1 MISARKLSANR
12 ANARASTGPRTP
24 AGKAR
29 AGRNALRH
37 GLALS
42 ALVDPARMPELE
54 LLAREIDEYCEDA
67 QLHELAYRI
76 AVAQADLVR
85 VRHVR
90 HDIIATTLNDS
101 ADEGPDVVRLGDM
114 ARRLVPID
122 RYERRALSRRKTAIR
137 EFVALRNIIDT
148 SFHSQDQER

>member
-12 ANARASTGPRTP
+12 ENARASTGPRTQ
-24 AGKAR
+24 AGKTR

-42 ALVDPARMPELE
+42 ALVDPVRKPELD
-54 LLAREIDEYCEDA
+54 LLAREIDGDCEDA

-76 AVAQADLVR
+76 AAAQADLVR
-85 VRHVR
+85 VRNVR
-90 HDIIATTLNDS
+90 HDIIATALNYS
-101 ADEGPDVVRLGDM
+101 ADEVPEIIHLGNL

-137 EFVALRNIIDT
+137 EFVALQNIRNT